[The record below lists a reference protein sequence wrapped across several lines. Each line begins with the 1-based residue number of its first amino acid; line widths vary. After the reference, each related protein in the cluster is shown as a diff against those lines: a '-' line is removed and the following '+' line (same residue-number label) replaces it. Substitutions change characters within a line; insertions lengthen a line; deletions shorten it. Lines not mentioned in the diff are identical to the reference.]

1 MHRSFTDQLNR
12 SVTLDFP
19 PGRIVSLVP
28 SQTELLYH
36 LGLEEEVVGITK
48 FCVEPESW
56 FRSKTRVGGTKQIHF
71 DRIAD
76 LKPDLILANKEEN
89 DRSDIMHLERQYP
102 VWISDIQALKDALMM
117 IRQVGEVCRRSD
129 QALSLIQDIRQKFDN
144 WEKQRPEISV
154 TAAYF
159 IWAKPLMV
167 AGGHTFIN
175 HLMERAGFRNVFA
188 HLDRYPEVTEAQV
201 LEQQPEAILLSS
213 EPFPFKEKHLND
225 WRQRFPESQIVL
237 VDGMA
242 FSWYGSRLYSSPDYF
257 AQLHRQITA
266 S

>member
-1 MHRSFTDQLNR
+1 MQRSFTDQLNR
-12 SVTLDFP
+12 TVTLDFP
-19 PGRIVSLVP
+19 PRRIVSLVP
-28 SQTELLYH
+28 SQTELLYS
-36 LGLEEEVVGITK
+36 LGLEKEVVGITK

-56 FRSKTRVGGTKQIHF
+56 FRSKTRVGGTKQVHF
-71 DRIAD
+71 DRIAE
-76 LKPDLILANKEEN
+76 LQPDFILANKEEN

-102 VWISDIQALKDALMM
+102 VWVSDIRALKDALMM
-117 IRQVGEVCRRSD
+117 IRQVGELCQRSD
-129 QALSLIQDIRQKFDN
+129 QALSLIQDIRQHFGN
-144 WEKQRPEISV
+144 WEKKRPQKPV

-188 HLDRYPEVTEAQV
+188 DLHRYPQVTEEQL
-201 LEQQPEAILLSS
+201 LEQQPDVLLLSS
-213 EPFPFKEKHLND
+213 EPFPFTEKHAHS
-225 WRQRFPESQIVL
+225 WQQRLPKSKAIL

-242 FSWYGSRLYSSPDYF
+242 FSWYGSRLLSTPDYF
-257 AQLHRQITA
+257 ARLHRQIAA